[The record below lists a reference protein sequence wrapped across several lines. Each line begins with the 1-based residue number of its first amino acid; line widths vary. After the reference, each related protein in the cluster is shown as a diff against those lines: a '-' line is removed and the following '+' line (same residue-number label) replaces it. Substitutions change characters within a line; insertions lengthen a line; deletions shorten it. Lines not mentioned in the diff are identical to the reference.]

1 MWSDLIPIDVWK
13 KTREQVIVCLEK
25 EMGAVLT
32 SAIAYSWRL
41 SELTH
46 HTGVKQL
53 LKNKANVP
61 HREAIWADNKPH
73 AKNYCRVG

>member
-1 MWSDLIPIDVWK
+1 M
-13 KTREQVIVCLEK
+13 IVCLEK
-25 EMGAVLT
+25 EMDAVVT

-41 SELTH
+41 SELTPGNTSRY

-61 HREAIWADNKPH
+61 HREAI
-73 AKNYCRVG
+73 